1 MRIFIVD
8 GREFPDPDPSLTVDE
23 VRESWTNWFPEL
35 SNATTQERKDGETTY
50 IEFRKT
56 VGTKGR
62 PTGRRTAFRGE
73 LPGEY
78 LKRSL
83 VAVSTGALTEGG
95 RIKEAH
101 YVVKTTRLDNQ
112 FRVEVEHEGLV
123 TVLPHKVVEQIVRH
137 MEAIKKQ
144 QRRDRAVDQ
153 AQRLTQR
160 KEASRAGDELP
171 KP

>member
-78 LKRSL
+78 LKQIQHGL
-83 VAVSTGALTEGG
+83 WLTGAQWCDFVSFDDRFPPALQLF
-95 RIKEAH
+95 RIRVMRDETAIREYEAKAKAFLLEVDAEVQKVQDM
-101 YVVKTTRLDNQ
+101 VVA
-112 FRVEVEHEGLV
+112 E
-123 TVLPHKVVEQIVRH
+123 KV
-137 MEAIKKQ
+137 A
-144 QRRDRAVDQ
+144 A
-153 AQRLTQR
+153 L
-160 KEASRAGDELP
+160 
-171 KP
+171 